1 MQMVIRRGTDGYV
14 FIDFLTSIKLRDLDV
29 EDQGVPVISLESLED
44 DSEPDTVEDEMS
56 KGRDR

>member
-1 MQMVIRRGTDGYV
+1 MVIRRGTDGYV